1 MLAQSKSVRWSSST
15 VASGDGASVAL
26 QRVED
31 RAPLERSCTCE
42 FSLPTL
48 GLEDWLS
55 VSGMEQELQFQY

>member
-1 MLAQSKSVRWSSST
+1 M
-15 VASGDGASVAL
+15 
-26 QRVED
+26 
-31 RAPLERSCTCE
+31 APLESSCTCE